1 MIIKTATFLKS
12 STSVS
17 QCPTPDLPEFAF
29 IGRSN
34 VGKSS
39 LINMLAGKKGLAKT
53 SGTPG
58 KTRLLNHFIINDA
71 WYLVDLPGYGF
82 ARISKKARAEWE
94 KMINDYLKIR
104 RNLLCIFLLVDVRLA
119 PQALDLEMMEW
130 IAEQGRP
137 FVIVFTKSDKLGTT
151 KLNENVAFYRE
162 FLTSEW
168 EVPPPTII
176 TSSNTK
182 LGKEEI
188 LALISGQLKSKGL
201 LN

>member
-1 MIIKTATFLKS
+1 MIIKTASFLKS

-39 LINMLAGKKGLAKT
+39 LINMLAGRKGLAKT

-58 KTRLLNHFIINDA
+58 KTRLLNHFSINNA

-94 KMINDYLKIR
+94 KMIKDYLKIR

-119 PQALDLEMMEW
+119 PQATDLEMMDW

-137 FVIVFTKSDKLGTT
+137 FVIVFTKSDKLGNT
-151 KLNENVAFYRE
+151 KLGENVNAYRE
-162 FLTSEW
+162 HLVTEW
-168 EVPPPTII
+168 EVPPATII

-182 LGKEEI
+182 KGKEEI
-188 LALISGQLKSKGL
+188 LSLISDQLKS
-201 LN
+201 

>member
-1 MIIKTATFLKS
+1 MIIKTANFLKS

-39 LINMLAGKKGLAKT
+39 LINMLAGRKGLAKI

-58 KTRLLNHFIINDA
+58 KTRLLNHFSINDA

-94 KMINDYLKIR
+94 KMIKDYLKIR

-119 PQALDLEMMEW
+119 PQTPDLEMMDW

-151 KLNENVAFYRE
+151 KLGENVNAYRE
-162 FLTSEW
+162 LLVSEW
-168 EVPPPTII
+168 EVPPATII

-188 LALISGQLKSKGL
+188 LSLISDQIKI
-201 LN
+201 

>member
-1 MIIKTATFLKS
+1 M
-12 STSVS
+12 
-17 QCPTPDLPEFAF
+17 
-29 IGRSN
+29 
-34 VGKSS
+34 
-39 LINMLAGKKGLAKT
+39 INMLAGRKGLAKI

-58 KTRLLNHFIINDA
+58 KTRLLNHFSINDA

-94 KMINDYLKIR
+94 KMIKDYLKIR

-119 PQALDLEMMEW
+119 PQAPDLEMMDW

-151 KLNENVAFYRE
+151 KLGENVNAYRE
-162 FLTSEW
+162 FLDSEW
-168 EVPPPTII
+168 EVPPATII

-182 LGKEEI
+182 KGKEEI
-188 LALISGQLKSKGL
+188 LSLIGNHLKS
-201 LN
+201 

>member
-1 MIIKTATFLKS
+1 MIIKSATFLKS

-17 QCPTPDLPEFAF
+17 QGPTPDLPEFAF

-58 KTRLLNHFIINDA
+58 KTRLINHFIINES

-94 KMINDYLKIR
+94 KMIRDYLKVR
-104 RNLLCIFLLVDVRLA
+104 RNLLCIFLLIDVRLS
-119 PQALDLEMMEW
+119 PQTSDLEMMDW
-130 IAEQGRP
+130 IAEQERP
-137 FVIVFTKSDKLGTT
+137 FVIVFTKADKLG
-151 KLNENVAFYRE
+151 KRILAENVEKY
-162 FLTSEW
+162 LQVLKQEW
-168 EVPPPTII
+168 EVPPVSIV
-176 TSSNTK
+176 TSSNTT
-182 LGKEEI
+182 LGKDEI
-188 LALISGQLKSKGL
+188 LSLIEQQIKR
-201 LN
+201 